1 MALNTCQIQGRVARD
16 PYVTE
21 KSPGKKKAYFTLIWS
36 EKYGRVDNVLYLDCD
51 CIKPSIAE
59 IAEKYLHKGTPCVVE
74 GKLLSRN
81 KKVKDGSEQQMSV
94 MNVQKIH
101 FTYGESENNGPDQ
114 YDDENFEGGFIDP
127 ETGEI
132 KER

>member
-1 MALNTCQIQGRVARD
+1 MLC
-16 PYVTE
+16 
-21 KSPGKKKAYFTLIWS
+21 
-36 EKYGRVDNVLYLDCD
+36 LYR
-51 CIKPSIAE
+51 
-59 IAEKYLHKGTPCVVE
+59 
-74 GKLLSRN
+74 LL
-81 KKVKDGSEQQMSV
+81 KKDGSEQQMSV